1 MYTLGSDFSK
11 FHRDFV
17 KLSQGEISR
26 LRSLKKLNLKR
37 IEKGLEKYNEDQSKK
52 LKIIDTRDVYKTIC
66 SICIF
71 LSFCKLK
78 KTHRS
83 GFFT

>member
-37 IEKGLEKYNEDQSKK
+37 IEKGLEKSNDDQ
-52 LKIIDTRDVYKTIC
+52 
-66 SICIF
+66 
-71 LSFCKLK
+71 
-78 KTHRS
+78 
-83 GFFT
+83 